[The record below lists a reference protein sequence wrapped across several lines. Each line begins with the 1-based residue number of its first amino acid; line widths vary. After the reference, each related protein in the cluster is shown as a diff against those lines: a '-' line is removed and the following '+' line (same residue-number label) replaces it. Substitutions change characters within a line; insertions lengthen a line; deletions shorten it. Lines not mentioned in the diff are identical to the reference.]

1 MRSNLYVLSFMA
13 GITIVLGFLLSF
25 TATSLKDKQ
34 DFNIEIDSKK
44 NILRSLN
51 IPADQSQK
59 LSQNDIQKL
68 YDEEITTIY
77 IDESGIK
84 SDEGVLSVYIAK
96 DSGQPT
102 GYSIP
107 ISGKGLWSTIYGYIA
122 LEPDANTVK
131 GITFYQHGETPGLGG
146 ELEKEWFTSNYKGKH
161 IYNEEGELVS
171 IQIIKGQVNKN
182 DINAIHQVDGISGS
196 TLTGNGMNKF
206 IANDLNIYKPFLD
219 RIKAGEDVLE

>member
-13 GITIVLGFLLSF
+13 GITIILGFMLSF
-25 TATSLKDKQ
+25 AAASLKDKQ
-34 DFNIEIDSKK
+34 DFNIEIDMKK
-44 NILRSLN
+44 NILSSLN

-59 LSQNDIQKL
+59 LSQSDIQKL
-68 YDEEITTIY
+68 YDEEITTLN
-77 IDESGIK
+77 IDESGMK
-84 SDEGVLSVYIAK
+84 SDDGALRVYIAM
-96 DSGQPT
+96 DGVRPT

-122 LEPDANTVK
+122 LEPDGKTVK

-146 ELEKEWFTSNYKGKH
+146 ELEKDWFTSNYKGKH

-171 IQIIKGQVNKN
+171 IEIVKGQVNQN

-196 TLTGNGMNKF
+196 TLTGRGMNKF
-206 IANDLNIYKPFLD
+206 IARDLNIYKSFLD
-219 RIKAGEDVLE
+219 RVKAGDDVIE